1 MARLL
6 MYFPENDLALAA
18 GTAQYTAPPAAVQL
32 HRAGE
37 ALPLWMARGGDR
49 FVCSGVNARWLDDMC
64 TTFDINDVD
73 VYDHRDA
80 SLAASPWGWS
90 AASRRAL
97 ADAGY
102 PMAQMPDDA
111 ALRRLRELSHRRT
124 AARLAEA
131 VAARVPFAVAE
142 PAVEARDAAQVE
154 AYVRANGPVIAK
166 APWSSS
172 GRGLVR
178 SRNMP
183 PEAFMQQ
190 TAGIIRRQGSVMLE
204 RELDK
209 TADFALLLAADGR
222 GGVRRCGVSVFD
234 TNARGGYTSN
244 ALAAQAELT
253 ARVDAACG
261 GRFDAVATAVEKS
274 LPAILGDYC
283 GPLGVDMLVASDGTV
298 DAAVEVN
305 LRYTM
310 GFVALDFSR
319 YIAEGARGSLSV
331 VPRPAALAAGAV
343 VESHR
348 LVAGELDLTPWNP
361 GFAFRAAVFSKE
373 T

>member
-209 TADFALLLAADGR
+209 TADFALLLAAE
-222 GGVRRCGVSVFD
+222 GVCAG
-234 TNARGGYTSN
+234 
-244 ALAAQAELT
+244 
-253 ARVDAACG
+253 AAC
-261 GRFDAVATAVEKS
+261 RCS
-274 LPAILGDYC
+274 IR
-283 GPLGVDMLVASDGTV
+283 M
-298 DAAVEVN
+298 
-305 LRYTM
+305 
-310 GFVALDFSR
+310 
-319 YIAEGARGSLSV
+319 
-331 VPRPAALAAGAV
+331 
-343 VESHR
+343 
-348 LVAGELDLTPWNP
+348 
-361 GFAFRAAVFSKE
+361 RAAATRPTHWPRRPS
-373 T
+373 

>member
-178 SRNMP
+178 SRN
-183 PEAFMQQ
+183 F
-190 TAGIIRRQGSVMLE
+190 
-204 RELDK
+204 
-209 TADFALLLAADGR
+209 LLLAPDGR

-261 GRFDAVATAVEKS
+261 GRFEAVATAVEKS

>member
-37 ALPLWMARGGDR
+37 ALPLWMAREGDR
-49 FVCSGVNARWLDDMC
+49 FACSGVNAQWLDSMRAA
-64 TTFDINDVD
+64 FDIKDVD
-73 VYDHRDA
+73 VYDHRMTA
-80 SLAASPWGWS
+80 LAASPWGWS

-102 PMAQMPDDA
+102 PMSQMPDDA
-111 ALRRLRELSHRRT
+111 ALLRLRELSHRRT
-124 AARLAEA
+124 AARLAKA
-131 VAARVPFAVAE
+131 VASRVPFAVAA
-142 PAVEARDAAQVE
+142 PAVEARDAAEVE
-154 AYVRANGPVIAK
+154 AYLRTHVNVIAK

-183 PEAFMQQ
+183 AATFMQQ

-204 RELDK
+204 QELDK
-209 TADFALLLAADGR
+209 TADFALLLEADGH

-244 ALAAQAELT
+244 ALASQDELT

-261 GRFDAVATAVEKS
+261 GRFEAVARAVELA
-274 LPAILGDYC
+274 LPAILGDYS
-283 GPLGVDMLVASDGTV
+283 GPLGVDMLACADGTI

-310 GFVALDFSR
+310 GFIALDFSR
-319 YIAEGARGSLSV
+319 YIAEGARGTLSV
-331 VPRPAALAAGAV
+331 VPHPDAPTANATIK
-343 VESHR
+343 SHR
-348 LVAGELDLTPWNP
+348 LAGGELDLTPWNP
-361 GFAFRAAVFSKE
+361 NFAFRARID
-373 T
+373 